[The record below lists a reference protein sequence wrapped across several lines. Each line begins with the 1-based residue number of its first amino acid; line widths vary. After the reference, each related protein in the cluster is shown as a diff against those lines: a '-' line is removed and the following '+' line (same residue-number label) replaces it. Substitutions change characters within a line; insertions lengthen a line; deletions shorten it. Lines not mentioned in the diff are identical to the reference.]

1 MKKYIVFV
9 AFPFLL
15 ASCAILSGKFNKSAY
30 RKADKIVYE
39 EIFENKKVEITDKAV
54 IFQIVEIFGESK
66 KEPANFVAKEQLLF
80 IRAKDTLVLYKN
92 NAGFQDARG
101 SYVIS
106 DEAEQRLMKL
116 LSK

>member
-1 MKKYIVFV
+1 MKKYIAL
-9 AFPFLL
+9 AFPLLL

-39 EIFENKKVEITDKAV
+39 EIFENKKVEITDKAT
-54 IFQIVEIFGESK
+54 ILQIVEILGESK

-80 IRAKDTLVLYKN
+80 IRTKDTLVVYKN
-92 NAGFQDARG
+92 DAGFQDARG

-106 DEAEQRLMKL
+106 DRAEQQLMKL